1 MLQYAIYSFVICLAV
16 GGGAWIYAIYDVKKS
31 QQRRVE
37 FQKKID
43 EMRKGG
49 RTPAH

>member
-1 MLQYAIYSFVICLAV
+1 MLHYAIYSFVICLTV
-16 GGGAWIYAIYDVKKS
+16 GGGAWIYAIHDVKKS

-43 EMRKGG
+43 EMRRGG